1 MVPGVAVTAPG
12 SFFTRSFEAD
22 AMQLAV
28 ALIGSLQH
36 DDDGQDLLEY
46 GLLMSLIAIVAM
58 TAVTSVGTAILSV
71 FWAAIAAASV

>member
-12 SFFTRSFEAD
+12 SFFTRSFEED

-28 ALIGSLQH
+28 ALIGSLQL